1 MGEGGW
7 GMGALA
13 LRLLGS
19 CERLWVLGRFPLLR
33 DGRFA
38 NRPYGAVGDAGCE
51 GGLRWRCAAP
61 SPLWIPAFA
70 GMTPRWRGPRP
81 LLAWTAP
88 PPCPSLRAPGYRL
101 SPVSR
106 GGGWWGLRGD

>member
-1 MGEGGW
+1 M
-7 GMGALA
+7 
-13 LRLLGS
+13 R
-19 CERLWVLGRFPLLR
+19 GRFPLSR

-70 GMTPRWRGPRP
+70 GMTVVGALVGEGDGGWGRFPLSRDGRFANRP
-81 LLAWTAP
+81 YGVRDVGGFVGVPACAGTT
-88 PPCPSLRAPGYRL
+88 
-101 SPVSR
+101 
-106 GGGWWGLRGD
+106 GGGARERLGALWIV